1 MPEWDRLAEARRIA
15 EDGGSLARGQRGG
28 PSAAVTGAAHGT
40 LPNIDNRNT
49 LVMALSSDTQYL
61 AGVYLVIIEHLEN
74 TDPALAWGW
83 DAEKIQDYKNA
94 VTHLRNSLRLIDRSN
109 CVREP
114 RARVD
119 IVPH

>member
-1 MPEWDRLAEARRIA
+1 VKGQPA
-15 EDGGSLARGQRGG
+15 QRGG
-28 PSAAVTGAAHGT
+28 PSPAVPGASHGT
-40 LPNIDNRNT
+40 LPNFHNVNT

-61 AGVYLVIIEHLEN
+61 AGVYLVIIEQLEN

-114 RARVD
+114 RARVGA
-119 IVPH
+119 VSR